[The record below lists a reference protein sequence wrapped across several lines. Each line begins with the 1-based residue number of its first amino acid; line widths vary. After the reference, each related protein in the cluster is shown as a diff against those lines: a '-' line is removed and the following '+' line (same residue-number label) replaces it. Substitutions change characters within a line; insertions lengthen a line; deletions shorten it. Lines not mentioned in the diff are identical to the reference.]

1 MNKIE
6 NTLPIG
12 FAGSHARAC
21 ERGKEKVSSIKNMK
35 RPNVLKKYTFGRFTL
50 SKQLPK
56 LIFLPLL
63 AFEKRCSWQGKNSY
77 TAVPTTTVAIFF

>member
-12 FAGSHARAC
+12 FAGRHARAC

-56 LIFLPLL
+56 
-63 AFEKRCSWQGKNSY
+63 
-77 TAVPTTTVAIFF
+77 

>member
-1 MNKIE
+1 VRAEAWSATSRPSKKKNMNKIE

-12 FAGSHARAC
+12 FAGRHARAC

-56 LIFLPLL
+56 
-63 AFEKRCSWQGKNSY
+63 
-77 TAVPTTTVAIFF
+77 